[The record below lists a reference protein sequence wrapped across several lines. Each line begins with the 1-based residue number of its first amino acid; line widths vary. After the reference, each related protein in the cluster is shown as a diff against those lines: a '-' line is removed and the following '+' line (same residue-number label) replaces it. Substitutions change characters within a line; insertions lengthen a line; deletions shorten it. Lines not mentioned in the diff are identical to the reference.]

1 MLKVY
6 PDIRALGGEVLVVSF
21 TPPTKVAAYMRKY
34 PFPFPVVS
42 DPALAAYHGFAL
54 GRTSLGA
61 MLRLALIWRFL
72 KAIVRG
78 WLPKKPDA
86 GEDILQLGGDFVLD
100 SERRLVYPH
109 PSAEPT
115 DRPAAKVLLKAVR
128 QAARR

>member
-21 TPPTKVAAYMRKY
+21 TPPAKVAAYVRKY

-61 MLRLALIWRFL
+61 MLRHGVIWRFL
-72 KAIVRG
+72 KSIVWG
-78 WLPKKPDA
+78 WLPKKPGT

-100 SERRLVYPH
+100 GERRLVYAH
-109 PSAEPT
+109 PSGEPT
-115 DRPAAKVLLKAVR
+115 DRPGTRVLLKELGRATLR
-128 QAARR
+128 